1 MNRKPKAFTARRGWI
16 GSRILWRRFTNYFE
30 FRFTGRWMLYSL
42 IIGIV
47 AGVGAILFYYLQ
59 VWVQNISLQGLAGY
73 NPPLP
78 GGEGDT
84 ASYNLPINRWW
95 ILVIPTIG
103 GLISGFLVYTWAP
116 EAEGH
121 GTDGVIKAYHKE
133 RGIIRPRVP
142 AIKTIASAVT
152 IGTGGSAGRE
162 GPIAQIGAGFGSLL
176 ATKLKLSD
184 KERRIMVISGM
195 AAGIGSIFR
204 SPIGGAIFAVEAL
217 YKDDMETEG
226 LVPAITSSIVAYT
239 IFASLFGWHT
249 IFTTGEYFFREPL
262 ELLFYA
268 VFALLCALLGI
279 LYVKIFYGVHDKIFA
294 PMKIPK
300 HFKPAIG
307 GLMVGVIG
315 FFFPYILGS
324 GYGWI
329 QMAINGELAVRLMIA
344 AAVIKV
350 FATSFTISSGG
361 SGGIF
366 APSLFMGAMLGGA
379 FGAVAQQLFPEIVTQ
394 PTAFVLVGMA
404 AFFAGAANVPIS
416 LTIMITEMTG
426 SYGLL
431 VPLIFTSTIAYFVA
445 RKWSI
450 YSQQPKNF
458 AESPAHRGDLIVDIL
473 KDIKVED
480 AYKQNAQLP
489 KIPND
494 LPVQRIMPLFANHE
508 EDCFPVVDKNGAIT
522 GLLSMG
528 TLRAV
533 IGEEGLGE
541 VIVAEDIKTQ
551 LETVGPQE
559 NLHEALAKFLKTKY
573 MSLPVVDATD
583 ENIVLGVLSYRDL
596 VNAYDEALIEWSASI

>member
-1 MNRKPKAFTARRGWI
+1 MNRRPKPFTARRGWI
-16 GSRILWRRFTNYFE
+16 SSRILWRRFTDYFE

-47 AGVGAILFYYLQ
+47 SGIGAILFYYLQ
-59 VWVQNISLQGLAGY
+59 VWIQEVTLHDLAGY
-73 NPPLP
+73 VPPLP

-84 ASYNLPINRWW
+84 SGYSLPVHRWW
-95 ILVIPTIG
+95 ILIIPTIG
-103 GLISGFLVYTWAP
+103 GLISGLLVYTWAP

-121 GTDGVIKAYHKE
+121 GTDGVIKAYHHE

-162 GPIAQIGAGFGSLL
+162 GPIAQIGAGFGSIL

-249 IFTTGEYFFREPL
+249 IFTTGEYFFRRPV

-279 LYVKIFYGVHDKIFA
+279 LYVKVFYGIHDKVFA
-294 PMKIPK
+294 PLKIPK
-300 HFKPAIG
+300 HVKPAIG
-307 GLMVGVIG
+307 GLLVGIIG

-329 QMAINGELAVRLMIA
+329 QMAINGELAIKLMLA

-350 FATSFTISSGG
+350 FATSFTIGSGG

-379 FGAVAQQLFPEIVTQ
+379 FGGVAQNLFPEIITQ

-404 AFFAGAANVPIS
+404 AFFAGAANVPVS

-431 VPLIFTSTIAYFVA
+431 VPLIFTSAIAYFVA

-450 YSQQPKNF
+450 YRQQLTSF
-458 AESPAHRGDLIVDIL
+458 TDSPAHRGDLIVDLL
-473 KDIKVED
+473 KDIKVAD
-480 AYKQNAQLP
+480 AYKKSDRLP

-494 LPVQRIMPLFANHE
+494 LPIQKILPLFANHE
-508 EDCFPVVDKNGAIT
+508 EDSFPVVNKKGEIT

-533 IGEEGLGE
+533 MGEEGLGQ
-541 VIVAEDIKTQ
+541 VIVAEDIKTH
-551 LETVGPQE
+551 LEILNPQE
-559 NLHEALAKFLKTKY
+559 NLHEALVKFLKSKY
-573 MSLPVVDATD
+573 MSLPVVDSAHPD
-583 ENIVLGVLSYRDL
+583 QVLGVLGYRDL
-596 VNAYDEALIEWSASI
+596 VNAYDKALIEWSASI